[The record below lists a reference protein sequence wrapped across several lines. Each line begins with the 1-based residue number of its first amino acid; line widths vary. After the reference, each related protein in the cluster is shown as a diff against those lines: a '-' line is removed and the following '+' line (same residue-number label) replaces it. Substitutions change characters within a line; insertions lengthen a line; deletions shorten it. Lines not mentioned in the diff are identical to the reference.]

1 MRAFLVF
8 AAVVIA
14 GCAGSPDS
22 VRSARSSGTPVIK
35 ETPRLSERLSVNRR
49 PETPPVSPSMTE
61 VSGNLMR

>member
-1 MRAFLVF
+1 MRAFLLF

-22 VRSARSSGTPVIK
+22 LRSVRSPGIPVVK

-49 PETPPVSPSMTE
+49 PETPPVSQTMTD
-61 VSGNLMR
+61 VSGNLTR